1 MRKIYL
7 DNIRW
12 CTIILVV
19 FFHVFF
25 FFNNIGITAIFEGLP
40 EYHQGDGMT
49 FAGVY
54 QYAVYPWFMTLLF
67 VVAGVAAYHTL
78 QHKTAKQFIAGRR
91 NKLLV
96 PSTLGVLVFG
106 FIPGSIVAGA
116 SAGAAL
122 QTAPGFVK
130 YIVYTLSGIGAQWFS
145 QMLFVI
151 SLLLLLVR
159 KIVLAVQKEE
169 RKSIQKESSVYV
181 WLAVMFFLLWGA
193 SKLLNTPVVES
204 YRFGIYTIAFL
215 LGYYV
220 FSQDIVIEVLKKW
233 RFVSTLVAVVSGV
246 YFIYRAYGI
255 YYGHS
260 SLLSTWYANLFTYCM
275 ILAIFGMFA
284 AYGDKKNAVTEWLG
298 KISFPVY
305 ILHIPVIL
313 IALSLLQKTELS
325 IGVQYVIVA
334 FAAYLFTPL
343 VAVLIEKIPV
353 VRYLILGI
361 RH

>member
-1 MRKIYL
+1 
-7 DNIRW
+7 
-12 CTIILVV
+12 
-19 FFHVFF
+19 
-25 FFNNIGITAIFEGLP
+25 
-40 EYHQGDGMT
+40 
-49 FAGVY
+49 
-54 QYAVYPWFMTLLF
+54 
-67 VVAGVAAYHTL
+67 
-78 QHKTAKQFIAGRR
+78 
-91 NKLLV
+91 
-96 PSTLGVLVFG
+96 
-106 FIPGSIVAGA
+106 
-116 SAGAAL
+116 
-122 QTAPGFVK
+122 
-130 YIVYTLSGIGAQWFS
+130 
-145 QMLFVI
+145 MLFVI

-159 KIVLAVQKEE
+159 KVVLAVQKEE

-181 WLAVMFFLLWGA
+181 LIVIMFFLLWGA
-193 SKLLNTPVVES
+193 SKLLNTPIVES
-204 YRFGIYTIAFL
+204 YRFGIYTVAFL

-220 FSQDIVIEVLKKW
+220 FSQDIVIEMLKKW

-284 AYGDKKNAVTEWLG
+284 TYGDKKNAVTEWLG

-334 FAAYLFTPL
+334 FAAYLFTL
-343 VAVLIEKIPV
+343 LAAVLIEKIPV

>member
-1 MRKIYL
+1 M
-7 DNIRW
+7 
-12 CTIILVV
+12 
-19 FFHVFF
+19 
-25 FFNNIGITAIFEGLP
+25 
-40 EYHQGDGMT
+40 
-49 FAGVY
+49 
-54 QYAVYPWFMTLLF
+54 
-67 VVAGVAAYHTL
+67 
-78 QHKTAKQFIAGRR
+78 
-91 NKLLV
+91 LV

-116 SAGAAL
+116 SAGAGL
-122 QTAPGFVK
+122 QAAPGFVK

-159 KIVLAVQKEE
+159 KVVLAVQKEE

-181 WLAVMFFLLWGA
+181 WLVVMFFLLWGA

-204 YRFGIYTIAFL
+204 YRFGIYTVAFL

-233 RFVSTLVAVVSGV
+233 RFVSTLAAVVSGV

-313 IALSLLQKTELS
+313 IALSLLQKRDLS
-325 IGVQYVIVA
+325 VGAQYVIVA

-343 VAVLIEKIPV
+343 AALLIEKIPV

>member
-1 MRKIYL
+1 MRKNYL

-25 FFNNIGITAIFEGLP
+25 YFNNIGITAIFSGLP

-49 FAGVY
+49 FVGIY

-78 QHKTAKQFIAGRR
+78 QHKTSKQFISSRK

-106 FIPGSIVAGA
+106 FIPGSIVVNASGA
-116 SAGAAL
+116 EGL

-145 QMLFVI
+145 QLLFVI
-151 SLLLLLVR
+151 SLLLLLIR
-159 KIVLAVQKEE
+159 KIVFAVQKEE

-181 WLAVMFFLLWGA
+181 LIVLIFFLLWGA
-193 SKLLNTPVVES
+193 SKFFNTPLVES
-204 YRFGIYTIAFL
+204 YRIGIYTVSFL

-220 FSQDIVIEVLKKW
+220 FSQDIVIDVLKKW
-233 RFVSTLVAVVSGV
+233 RFVTTMAAAISGV
-246 YFIYRAYGI
+246 YFVNRAYGI

-275 ILAIFGMFA
+275 LLAIFGMFA
-284 AYGDKKNAVTEWLG
+284 TYGDKKNTVTTWLG

-305 ILHIPVIL
+305 ILHIPIIL
-313 IALSLLQKTELS
+313 VVLSLLQKTELS
-325 IGVQYVIVA
+325 VGVQYVILTFV
-334 FAAYLFTPL
+334 AYLITPL
-343 VAVLIEKIPV
+343 AAMLIEKIPV

-361 RH
+361 KH